1 MGRRDAR
8 SFAVVSLLVA
18 EISLYGAAAFGD
30 TFTIKIDGV
39 RYTLPSSNAFRP
51 NTEPSNPYK
60 YTYEYMFLVI
70 EDRKLFIAG
79 ECYYRARRGDS
90 VTVPYVP
97 NYLVVN
103 GRKIPALSRVS
114 SRRTNCG

>member
-1 MGRRDAR
+1 MNRWDAR
-8 SFAVVSLLVA
+8 SFAAVSFLVA
-18 EISLYGAAAFGD
+18 GISLHGTDAFGD

-51 NTEPSNPYK
+51 NTEPSNPYR

-79 ECYYRARRGDS
+79 ECYYKARRGDR

-97 NYLVVN
+97 DYLVVN
-103 GRKIPALSRVS
+103 GKKRPALSRVS